1 MTGTICRDRGVGGA
15 SPTFFP
21 VPGYCTHHM
30 RLSWLGHACVMLE
43 GSRQVLI
50 DPYIPEG
57 KLDLSPDLVAITH
70 GHEDHFGEVIRLHR
84 KTVAI
89 TEIGKYLR
97 SKGLTVE
104 TMNLGGTI
112 TVDGVSFTMTPAL
125 HSSWLESCGFGFYG
139 GTACGFVVGMDGVR
153 VYHAGDTALF
163 SDMRLIGDLY
173 RPDVALLPIGG
184 RFTMGPDEAMMA
196 ANLVGAKTVIPIHY
210 NTWPAITQDVERF
223 KQAIERTTDIRVQV
237 LPPGGYLD
245 LVAEQ

>member
-1 MTGTICRDRGVGGA
+1 
-15 SPTFFP
+15 
-21 VPGYCTHHM
+21 M
-30 RLSWLGHACVMLE
+30 RLTWLGHACVMLE

-57 KLDLSPDLVAITH
+57 KLEVSPDLVAITH
-70 GHEDHFGEVIRLHR
+70 GHDDHLGEAVRLNR
-84 KTVAI
+84 KTIAI

-139 GTACGFVVGMDGVR
+139 GTACGFVVEMDGAR

-163 SDMRLIGDLY
+163 SDMRLIGELY
-173 RPDVALLPIGG
+173 HPDVALLPIGG
-184 RFTMGPDEAMMA
+184 RFTMGPKEAMMA
-196 ANLVGAKTVIPIHY
+196 ANLVGAGIVIPIHY
-210 NTWPAITQDVERF
+210 NTWPAITQDAALF
-223 KQAIERTTDIRVQV
+223 KQAIERTTDIRVEI
-237 LPPGGYLD
+237 LPPGGSIEL
-245 LVAEQ
+245 AAAP